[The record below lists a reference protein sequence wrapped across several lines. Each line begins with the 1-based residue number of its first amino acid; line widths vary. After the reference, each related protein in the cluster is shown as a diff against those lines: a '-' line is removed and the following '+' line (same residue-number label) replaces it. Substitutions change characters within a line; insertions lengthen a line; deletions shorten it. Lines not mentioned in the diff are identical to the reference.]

1 MYETPPLL
9 TIKRPSRRPTKAQ
22 IEALRNVPS
31 AVATDAM
38 DGRGALTGKIRH
50 LDGGQRLPKSV
61 VGPALTAWSGA
72 ADLLALHACKKFAQ
86 PGDIVVAG
94 VDGHQ
99 GCAVLGDSLAGM
111 MRNAG
116 VAAVITDGPV
126 RDVEGIIRIGMPVWC
141 TGAIPSTPYENGPGR
156 IGLPLQ
162 IGGQQVNTGDMIV
175 ADLDGVVV
183 VPFEEIDTVAQRAA
197 RILEL
202 EKAGEA
208 AVSNGLI
215 LPDSVEAI
223 LQSDR
228 IRWVE

>member
-9 TIKRPSRRPTKAQ
+9 TIKRTLRRPTEAQ
-22 IEALRNVPS
+22 IQSLKGIPS

-38 DGRGALTGKIRH
+38 DGRGALHGSIRH
-50 LDGGQRLPKSV
+50 LDSGQCLPKSV

-72 ADLLALHACKKFAQ
+72 ADLLALHACKKFAK

-99 GCAVLGDSLAGM
+99 GCAVFGDSLAGM

-116 VAAVITDGPV
+116 ISGVVTDGPV
-126 RDVEGIIRIGMPVWC
+126 RDVEGVIGIGLPVWC
-141 TGAIPSTPYENGPGR
+141 TGTISSTPYENGPGR

-162 IGGQQVNTGDMIV
+162 IGGQQVDTGDMIV

-183 VPFEEIDTVAQRAA
+183 IPFDEIDAVAERSAH
-197 RILEL
+197 ILEL
-202 EKAGEA
+202 EKAGES
-208 AVSNGLI
+208 AVASGLVTPSAVETI
-215 LPDSVEAI
+215 LSG
-223 LQSDR
+223 DR
-228 IRWVE
+228 IRWVD